1 MPSGHECGWLAVRT
15 AVSGGG
21 GRYRGPTRPASR
33 RTLMCSD
40 RRPWASG
47 DRSLTPGG
55 TTVWRA
61 SPRSGVGAVGRAQLR
76 GEQGALPGPVAAES
90 PRVQGQATPLRA
102 LPEPPRS
109 QLTVSAPA
117 VLCFGGGVTVTLGGM
132 PRWTRRT
139 QRPRHAVDTGSSVE
153 GGTGPS
159 LRVTRGGVPTAPS
172 RARAVG
178 CRGEA
183 PCDRP
188 GAQSRSRA
196 QTAPWDSTRLRTSG
210 S

>member
-90 PRVQGQATPLRA
+90 PCVQGQATPLRA

-139 QRPRHAVDTGSSVE
+139 QRPRHAVDTGSSME
-153 GGTGPS
+153 GGA
-159 LRVTRGGVPTAPS
+159 VP
-172 RARAVG
+172 
-178 CRGEA
+178 
-183 PCDRP
+183 PCDPRRRSHSAVESP
-188 GAQSRSRA
+188 GRGL
-196 QTAPWDSTRLRTSG
+196 PW
-210 S
+210 